1 MASVQTTMVVVAAA
15 FLLAP
20 GVLISIPPGPNKKW
34 LLGGQV
40 TWTNA
45 IVHALVIGGIVYYFA
60 Q

>member
-1 MASVQTTMVVVAAA
+1 MASVQTAMMVGIVA

-20 GVLISIPPGPNKKW
+20 GVLLSIPPGPNKKW
-34 LLGGQV
+34 FLGGQV

-45 IVHALVIGGIVYYFA
+45 LVHAVVIGTIVYYFA

>member
-1 MASVQTTMVVVAAA
+1 MASVQTAITVGIIA
-15 FLLAP
+15 FLLSP

-45 IVHALVIGGIVYYFA
+45 AVHAVVIGLVAYYFV

>member
-1 MASVQTTMVVVAAA
+1 MASVQTAMMVGIIA

-20 GVLISIPPGPNKKW
+20 GVLLSIPPGPNKKW

-45 IVHALVIGGIVYYFA
+45 LVHAVVIGIVVYYFA

>member
-1 MASVQTTMVVVAAA
+1 MASVQTAIMVGVIA

-20 GVLISIPPGPNKKW
+20 GVLLSIPPGPNKKW
-34 LLGGQV
+34 ILGGQV

-45 IVHALVIGGIVYYFA
+45 VVHAGVIGLIVYYFA

>member
-1 MASVQTTMVVVAAA
+1 MASVQTTMIVVAAA

-20 GVLISIPPGPNKKW
+20 GVLLSIPPGPNKKW

-45 IVHALVIGGIVYYFA
+45 IVHALVIGGVVYYFA